1 MRTSN
6 PFFPFTTILVALWS
20 LTGCGPAPVV
30 AEAVDLDPEGW
41 LATDTVGRG
50 LGYGVMT
57 MAVGEAHLL
66 NLCVD
71 PSRQRQGLAR
81 HLLDHLVDIARHAD
95 TEQLFLEVR
104 GSNLAALALYA
115 AYGFVQ
121 VGVRP
126 GYYPAEQGREDARVL
141 SLYIGGRR

>member
-1 MRTSN
+1 MHPSHLDEVMAIERRGY
-6 PFFPFTTILVALWS
+6 PFPWTRGIFEDCLRVGYS
-20 LTGCGPAPVV
+20 C
-30 AEAVDLDPEGW
+30 W

-71 PSRQRQGLAR
+71 PSRQRQGLAG